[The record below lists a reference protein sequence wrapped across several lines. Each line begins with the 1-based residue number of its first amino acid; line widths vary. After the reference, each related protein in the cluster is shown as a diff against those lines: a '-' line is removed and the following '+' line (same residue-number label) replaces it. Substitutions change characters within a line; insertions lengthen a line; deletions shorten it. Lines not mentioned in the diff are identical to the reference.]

1 MPEESCVSA
10 VSGFSPAD
18 PGNINPTIRQE
29 WFTLRVTR
37 HIHPMIRVVAVPMDP
52 AVVCTQPCHAAGMLR
67 AALSCCSLTPTAF
80 QFTTQP
86 NSTPKKSIFISR
98 ERLCAY
104 STAVGEGPGEEG
116 RTPSSINAAAASL
129 YPTHLQIPE
138 LCEEKGDFGVLISM
152 PRAWKHREAG
162 EVEALTG
169 GDEQGHSHPSAVPRS
184 WPRCRSP
191 AAQGSRCR
199 GAGLRKTRNKNL

>member
-1 MPEESCVSA
+1 MCLCGFRLFP
-10 VSGFSPAD
+10 SGSWKHKPD
-18 PGNINPTIRQE
+18 NQTGMVHTPS
-29 WFTLRVTR
+29 
-37 HIHPMIRVVAVPMDP
+37 DP
-52 AVVCTQPCHAAGMLR
+52 AHPSHDPRGCCAHGPCTQPCHAAGMLR

-86 NSTPKKSIFISR
+86 NSTPQKSIFISR

-138 LCEEKGDFGVLISM
+138 LCEEKGDLGVLISM
-152 PRAWKHREAG
+152 PGAWKHREAG